1 MREKENVVEKYKKII
16 NKKGT
21 RIWYKKGENNMKF
34 PKKAE
39 LTKNDYIDLIDK
51 LINLKNYQ
59 VGLVV
64 RKYLQSKRNELRS
77 ENEILLQKS
86 IDKIN
91 KITSLSGRAA
101 TIRTNILKNE
111 YNKIENKIK
120 DNYKKIEALNLE
132 Y

>member
-1 MREKENVVEKYKKII
+1 
-16 NKKGT
+16 
-21 RIWYKKGENNMKF
+21 MKF
-34 PKKAE
+34 PRKAE

-59 VGLVV
+59 VNLVV
-64 RKYLQSKRNELRS
+64 RKYLQSKRNELRD

-91 KITSLSGRAA
+91 KITSPSGREA
-101 TIRTNILKNE
+101 TTRTNILKNE
-111 YNKIENKIK
+111 YNKIENKIN
-120 DNYKKIEALNLE
+120 DNYKKIEAFKLE